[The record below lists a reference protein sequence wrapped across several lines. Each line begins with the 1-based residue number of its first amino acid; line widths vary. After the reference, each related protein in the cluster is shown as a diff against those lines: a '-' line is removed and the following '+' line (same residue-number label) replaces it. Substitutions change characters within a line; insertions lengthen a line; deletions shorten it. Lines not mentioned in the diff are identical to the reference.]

1 MILKSFILGNL
12 VSLCMKII
20 NSVVVVGLYYGF
32 LTTFSMGPSY
42 LFLLRARVI
51 EEGEEGTEKK
61 VSATTGF
68 ITGQLMMF
76 ISIYYAPLHLALG
89 RPHTITVLALPYF
102 LFHFFWNNHKH
113 FFDYG
118 STTRNSMRN
127 LSIQCVFLNNLIFQ
141 LFNHFILPSSM
152 LVRLVNIYMF
162 RCNNKMLFVTSSFVG
177 WLIGHILFMKW
188 VGLIL
193 VWIQQNNSIRS
204 NVLIRSNKYKYLV
217 SELRNYMARIFSI
230 LLFITCVYSLGRI
243 PSPIFTKKLKETSE
257 TEERE
262 EETDVKIETT
272 SETKGTKQ
280 EPEGSTE
287 EDPASSLFSE
297 EKEDPDKIDETE
309 EIRVNGKEKT
319 KDEFHFHFFKETYY
333 KNRPVYET
341 FYLDGNQENSKLE
354 ILIDKKDKDLFWF
367 EKPLVTIFFDSKSWN
382 RPFRY
387 IKKNQFENAV
397 KKEMSQYFFYT
408 CQSDGKERISFTYP
422 PSLSTFLEMIQRKIS
437 PEKTDK
443 LSFSNQWNFFY
454 FNNKQKNKNISNEF
468 INRVKTIF
476 DKRFF
481 PLNRLE
487 KKIRLCN
494 NKTKKEYL
502 PEIYDPLLSGS
513 LRGRIKPFFSPSII
527 NEISKK
533 NCIEMGWINK
543 IHLIFLITNYQ
554 EFEPKMDT
562 FNIKLFSTEI
572 GYFLNLINE
581 FFGKSTLSFN
591 FQGFSL
597 FSDHNEKKMY
607 SEDRIKIFKFLFD
620 AIIADPHNKRV
631 RKKSIGIKEISKKI
645 PRWSYKLIDDLEQQ
659 ERENQTNIAAN
670 PGIRSRKSKRVVI
683 FTDNKKKIDTY
694 NNIKDAT
701 NSDQTNE
708 KTLIRYSQQSDF
720 RRDIIKGSMRAQ
732 RRKTAIWELFQANVH
747 SLLFLDKIEKSRFF
761 DLDISE
767 LMKILF
773 INWMCKKPEFMISDS
788 TDTEEKPKESEKNEE
803 DKREEEKRKEKTRL
817 DIAEAWDSIIFA
829 QVIRG
834 CVLLTQSIIRKYI
847 LLPSVIIVKNIIR
860 MLLFQFPEWSEDLTD
875 WNREIHV
882 KCTYNGVQLSETEFP
897 KNWLTDG
904 IQIKILFPF
913 RLKPWHRPKL
923 NFSHKD
929 RMQKKGQKNNFCFLT
944 VWGMETELPFG
955 FPQKKLSV
963 FEPIFKKLGKKIIK
977 FQKNFLL
984 VIKISKERSKE
995 RIKFFLNLSKARKN
1009 WVIKKIL
1016 FLKEIINKLSK
1027 SNKNSTL
1034 LFRFIK
1040 VYELNETKKDL
1051 IINNQTI
1058 HKNQISP
1065 PISPQICP
1073 MDWTKDWTNYL
1084 LTEKKMKDLTAR
1096 TSTIINEIEK
1106 IRNEKKNRFLT
1117 SEINISPNKITY
1129 NVKKVKS
1136 SKKISQILKRRNNR
1150 LLRKFNFFLKML
1162 IEKIY
1167 IDILLGIINITK
1179 ILHVQLFI
1187 ESTRKIFN
1195 KYIYNN
1201 KENSKRIDKTNQNTN
1216 RFISIIKKLLN
1227 ICVINKNS
1235 RIFLDVS
1242 SLSQA
1247 YVFYKL
1253 SQIQVINLY
1262 RVRSV
1267 LQYQYHGT
1275 SPFVK
1280 NEIKNDFGA
1289 QGLFHS
1295 DLKDN
1300 NFRNCVM
1307 NQWKSWLKNYYQY
1320 KYNLS
1325 QIKWSR
1331 LIPQKWRNR
1340 INQRRMVQNKD
1351 LNKWNLYEK
1360 DQLIDYEKEN
1370 DFKGDSLP
1378 SQKNNFKKHYRYN
1391 LLLYKSINSENKK
1404 DSYIYGSPLQIN
1416 NKHEISYN
1424 YNTTKNNFLDMFVNI
1439 PINNYLNNYLAEEDI
1454 INMEKPPNRKYL
1466 DWKIIKFCIRKK
1478 VDIESWIDTG
1488 TKQKKNI
1495 KTGTHKYQII
1505 DKIDNKDIF
1514 SLMIQQD
1521 YEVNSANQKKN
1532 LFDWMEMNEEILNQ
1546 PISNLELW
1554 LFPKFVIFCNTY
1566 EIKPWVIPIKLL
1578 LVNFNDN
1585 EKINE
1590 NKKINRKK
1598 NGDFFISIFS
1608 NKKKS
1613 IELKNRNHEEK
1624 EFEDPMDLGSVLSN
1638 QEKDI
1643 EEDYAE
1649 SNMKKRIKQKQYK
1662 SNTEIELYSFLKK
1675 HLGFQLRWDA
1685 FLNQK
1690 IINNIKVFCLLL
1702 RLTNPREIIISSVQ
1716 RGEISLDILMIQ
1728 KDFTLTELMKKGI
1741 LIIEPMRLSIKN
1753 KGHFIIYQTVSILL
1767 IHKSKQQINQRYRKK
1782 SYVIKNKFTEF
1793 IERHQSITGNKEKN
1807 DYDLLVPEN
1816 FLSPK
1821 RRRELRIQ
1829 FSFNSQN
1836 RNDIHINTKIFN
1848 SNNIKNC
1855 KPVLYKS
1862 KYFDKDKNK
1871 LLKLKPKPFLW
1882 PIYRLE
1888 DLACLNRYWFDTNN
1902 ASRFSM
1908 LRIHIYSHLK
1918 IR

>member
-113 FFDYG
+113 FFDYE

-217 SELRNYMARIFSI
+217 SELRNSMARIFSI

-262 EETDVKIETT
+262 EETDVEIETT

-309 EIRVNGKEKT
+309 KIRVNGKEKT

-437 PEKTDK
+437 LVTTEKTDK
-443 LSFSNQWNFFY
+443 LSFSNHWNFFY
-454 FNNKQKNKNISNEF
+454 FNNKQKKKKISNEF
-468 INRVKTIF
+468 LNRVKTIF
-476 DKRFF
+476 DKGFF
-481 PLNRLE
+481 PLNILE
-487 KKIRLCN
+487 KRIRLCN
-494 NKTKKEYL
+494 NKTKNKKEYL
-502 PEIYDPLLSGS
+502 SKIYDPLLSGS
-513 LRGRIKPFFSPSII
+513 LRGRTKLFFSPSII
-527 NEISKK
+527 NEIFKK

-543 IHLIFLITNYQ
+543 IHLVFLITNYQ
-554 EFEPKMDT
+554 EFEPKMGT

-581 FFGKSTLSFN
+581 FSGKSTLSFN
-591 FQGFSL
+591 FHEFYL
-597 FSDHNEKKMY
+597 LSDHKEKKMY
-607 SEDRIKIFKFLFD
+607 SENRIKILKFLFD
-620 AIIADPHNKRV
+620 AIIAIADPHNKRI

-645 PRWSYKLIDDLEQQ
+645 PRWSYKLIGDLEQP
-659 ERENQTNIAAN
+659 ERDSETNVAVN
-670 PGIRSRKSKRVVI
+670 PEIRSRKSKRVVI
-683 FTDNKKKIDTY
+683 FTDNNKKINTY
-694 NNIKDAT
+694 NNNKDAT
-701 NSDQTNE
+701 NSYQTDEIN
-708 KTLIRYSQQSDF
+708 LIRYSQQSDF

-732 RRKTAIWELFQANVH
+732 RRKTAIWELFQANAR
-747 SLLFLDKIEKSRFF
+747 SLLFLGRIDKSRFF

-773 INWMCKKPEFMISDS
+773 INWMCKKPEFMIVDS

-803 DKREEEKRKEKTRL
+803 DKREKDKRKEKTRM
-817 DIAEAWDSIIFA
+817 DIAEAWDSILFA

-834 CVLLTQSIIRKYI
+834 CILLTQSIIRKYI

-860 MLLFQFPEWSEDLTD
+860 MLLFQFPEWSEDLMD

-897 KNWLTDG
+897 KSWLTDG

-923 NFSHKD
+923 NFPHKD
-929 RMQKKGQKNNFCFLT
+929 RMQKKGQTFCFLT
-944 VWGMETELPFG
+944 IWGMETELPFG
-955 FPQKKLSV
+955 FPRKKLSV

-977 FQKNFLL
+977 FQKNFFL
-984 VIKISKERSKE
+984 VIKISQERSKE
-995 RIKFFLNLSKARKN
+995 RITFFLNLSKERKN
-1009 WVIKKIL
+1009 WVIKKML

-1027 SNKNSTL
+1027 SKKNSIL
-1034 LFRFIK
+1034 LFRFRE

-1058 HKNQISP
+1058 HKNKNSP
-1065 PISPQICP
+1065 PICP
-1073 MDWTKDWTNYL
+1073 MDWTNFL

-1096 TSTIINEIEK
+1096 TSTIRNEIEK
-1106 IRNEKKNRFLT
+1106 IRKEKKNRFLT
-1117 SEINISPNKITY
+1117 SEINIGPTKITY
-1129 NVKKVKS
+1129 NAKKVKS
-1136 SKKISQILKRRNNR
+1136 SKKISQILKRRNTR
-1150 LLRKFNFFLKML
+1150 FLRKFNFFIKML

-1167 IDILLGIINITK
+1167 IDILLGIINIPK
-1179 ILHVQLFI
+1179 IHHVQPFLESTI
-1187 ESTRKIFN
+1187 ESTRRIIN

-1201 KENSKRIDKTNQNTN
+1201 KYNNKENYKRIEKTNQNTN
-1216 RFISIIKKLLN
+1216 RLISIIKKLLN
-1227 ICVINKNS
+1227 ICVINKDS
-1235 RIFLDVS
+1235 RILVDVS
-1242 SLSQA
+1242 SLSQT

-1262 RVRSV
+1262 KLRSA
-1267 LQYQYHGT
+1267 LQYHRA
-1275 SPFVK
+1275 SLFVK
-1280 NEIKNDFGA
+1280 NEIKKDFEA

-1300 NFRNCVM
+1300 NFRNSVM

-1340 INQRRMVQNKD
+1340 INQRCIVQDKD

-1360 DQLIDYEKEN
+1360 DQLIHYEKEN
-1370 DFKGDSLP
+1370 DFEGDSLP
-1378 SQKNNFKKHYRYN
+1378 SQKKNFKKHYRYN
-1391 LLLYKSINSENKK
+1391 LLLYKSINDENKK

-1424 YNTTKNNFLDMFVNI
+1424 YKTPKRNFLDMFGDI
-1439 PINNYLNNYLAEEDI
+1439 PILNNYLAEEDS
-1454 INMEKPPNRKYL
+1454 INMEKPPDRKNF
-1466 DWKIIKFCIRKK
+1466 DWKNFKFCIRKK
-1478 VDIESWIDTG
+1478 GDIESWIDTG
-1488 TKQKKNI
+1488 TKQKNNI
-1495 KTGTHKYQII
+1495 KTRTHKYQII

-1514 SLMIQQD
+1514 SLTIQQD
-1521 YEVNSANQKKN
+1521 HEGNSANKKKN

-1554 LFPKFVIFCNTY
+1554 FFPKFVIFCHTY

-1578 LVNFNDN
+1578 LVTFNDN

-1590 NKKINRKK
+1590 NKKTNRKK
-1598 NGDFFISIFS
+1598 NDHFFISLFS

-1613 IELKNRNHEEK
+1613 IELENRNHEEK

-1649 SNMKKRIKQKQYK
+1649 SNLKKRIKQKQYK
-1662 SNTEIELYSFLKK
+1662 RNTQIELYSFLKK

-1690 IINNIKVFCLLL
+1690 IINNIKLFCLLL
-1702 RLTNPREIIISSVQ
+1702 RVMNPREIIISSIQ
-1716 RGEISLDILMIQ
+1716 RGEMSLAILMIQ
-1728 KDFTLTELMKKGI
+1728 KDFTLTKLMKKGI
-1741 LIIEPMRLSIKN
+1741 LIIEPMGLSVKIKN
-1753 KGHFIIYQTVSILL
+1753 NGHFIIYQTVSILL
-1767 IHKSKQQINQRYRKK
+1767 IHKSKQQINERYRKK
-1782 SYVIKNKFTEF
+1782 SYKNKFTEF
-1793 IERHQSITGNKEKN
+1793 IERHQSITVNKEKN

-1829 FSFNSQN
+1829 FSFNSKN
-1836 RNDIHINTKIFN
+1836 INDIHINTKIFN
-1848 SNNIKNC
+1848 GNNIKNC
-1855 KPVLYKS
+1855 KPILYRS

-1871 LLKLKPKPFLW
+1871 LLKFKPFLW

-1888 DLACLNRYWFDTNN
+1888 DLACINRYWFDTHN

-1908 LRIHIYSHLK
+1908 LRIHLYPQLK